1 MGGKAMYKCT
11 NCGREISEPKKL
23 CAYCKKEKNRITNVS
38 KRALKKTVEFTNE
51 KTEVIGN
58 KFSSLKIKQL
68 KSSIKINTS
77 MKETGTKVKTE
88 VTDTLAKV
96 TEQLVKKGNSQKK
109 KNKK

>member
-11 NCGREISEPKKL
+11 NCGRE
-23 CAYCKKEKNRITNVS
+23 ITNVS